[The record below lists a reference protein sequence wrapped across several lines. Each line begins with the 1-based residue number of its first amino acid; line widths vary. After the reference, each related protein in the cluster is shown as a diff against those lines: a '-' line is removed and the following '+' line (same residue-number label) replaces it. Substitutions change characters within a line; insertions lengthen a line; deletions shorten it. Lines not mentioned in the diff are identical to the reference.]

1 MTTKIYF
8 YLLHYEI
15 KMCLEGNFEIRKIS
29 IVCVYAKQ
37 I

>member
-8 YLLHYEI
+8 YLFRYEI
-15 KMCLEGNFEIRKIS
+15 KMCLEGNFRKIRT
-29 IVCVYAKQ
+29 VCVYAKQ